1 MIYTHV
7 FIVLLKNF
15 ELTILD
21 FLWILKVYY
30 SRHFQSF
37 SFYCSLSEL
46 TECQIEIVQ
55 TPELIEQL
63 AFSMLSPS
71 YSIICPQTV
80 ISTFL
85 CLSYSPQTHSYL
97 TAPVITHTIFEVCK
111 KIAQE
116 WSSSNSRYALTQG
129 SIIIVK

>member
-1 MIYTHV
+1 MLFSSLSMLCGKPCFTAV
-7 FIVLLKNF
+7 VIVNHYL
-15 ELTILD
+15 
-21 FLWILKVYY
+21 
-30 SRHFQSF
+30 
-37 SFYCSLSEL
+37 YCSLSEL
-46 TECQIEIVQ
+46 TECQIEIVKI
-55 TPELIEQL
+55 PELIEQL

-85 CLSYSPQTHSYL
+85 CLSYSPKTHNYL

-111 KIAQE
+111 IIAQE
-116 WSSSNSRYALTQG
+116 WSSRNSRYAQTQG